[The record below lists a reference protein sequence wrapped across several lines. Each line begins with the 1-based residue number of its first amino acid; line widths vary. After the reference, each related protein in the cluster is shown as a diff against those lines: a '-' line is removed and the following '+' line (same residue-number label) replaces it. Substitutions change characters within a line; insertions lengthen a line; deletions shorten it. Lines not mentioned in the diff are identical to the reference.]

1 MWHNKKKEQEEE
13 IKEEREKGRTN
24 GKKQQNKKA
33 RKQES
38 KKARKKNGKNKRKR
52 SVTDNGRAQRKRAAK
67 VNRKKGSQIK
77 IGNPNK
83 NVRRSEKFEMNSKM
97 SRKITGKINNNIE
110 ALMAAKVMQREG
122 YFATKDLLVAG
133 QAKVKVLKKLQAH
146 KERKHK
152 MRHIK
157 PEKVNVPRI

>member
-1 MWHNKKKEQEEE
+1 MPQ
-13 IKEEREKGRTN
+13 
-24 GKKQQNKKA
+24 
-33 RKQES
+33 
-38 KKARKKNGKNKRKR
+38 GKNKRKR

-133 QAKVKVLKKLQAH
+133 QAKLKFLKKLQAN
-146 KERKHK
+146 KDIKHN

-157 PEKVNVPRI
+157 P

>member
-1 MWHNKKKEQEEE
+1 MAKILFSFLNRLLMPQ
-13 IKEEREKGRTN
+13 
-24 GKKQQNKKA
+24 
-33 RKQES
+33 
-38 KKARKKNGKNKRKR
+38 GKNKRKR